1 MESSF
6 DYTSMEDDSKPS
18 ERQLLHEMEN
28 ISDYEPG
35 STEYREASLEVAKQL
50 ADHVSE
56 DNSDATYEEVMD
68 LNSDAFEMLN
78 DAEADHLLNREQR
91 TRIEEGD
98 FRNVTEAY
106 NFPGGAYDTSQA
118 ASKTAKM
125 AAEDSKNPDK
135 RFNVSSIEEL
145 EEFKE
150 SVLDL
155 VRDAHSEDSDY
166 VDRFERKFEES
177 AMTHF

>member
-18 ERQLLHEMEN
+18 ERQLLHKMEN

-35 STEYREASLEVAKQL
+35 STEYSEASLEVAKQL

-68 LNSDAFEMLN
+68 LNSDAFDML
-78 DAEADHLLNREQR
+78 DDDHLLNREQR

-106 NFPGGAYDTSQA
+106 NFPGRAYDTSQA
-118 ASKTAKM
+118 AYKTAKM
-125 AAEDSKNPDK
+125 AAEDSKNPNK
-135 RFNVSSIEEL
+135 RFNISSREEL
-145 EEFKE
+145 EEFKQ
-150 SVLDL
+150 SVKDL
-155 VRDAHSEDSDY
+155 VKDAYPEDSDY
-166 VDRFERKFEES
+166 VDRFERRFDES
-177 AMTHF
+177 ATTHF